1 LRGRPG
7 GHCHTMAPTS
17 PPSSAR
23 MLAIY
28 LRHHAAA
35 SRGGLDL
42 FKRSSRSQLSPEAR
56 RQLVALADEV
66 NEDRQ
71 RLLEILSRLDIRR
84 PRAAEVVVG
93 VAETLARFKP
103 NGTLIRRSPLSD
115 VIELEA
121 LSTAV
126 EAKRLGWVTLRLVGE
141 RDGRLDANELD
152 VLISRAAD
160 QQNRLEDLRR
170 QAVAGSLV
178 AMAGMTH

>member
-1 LRGRPG
+1 
-7 GHCHTMAPTS
+7 
-17 PPSSAR
+17 

-71 RLLEILSRLDIRR
+71 RLLESLRRLDIRR
-84 PRAAEVVVG
+84 TRAAEVLVG
-93 VAETLARFKP
+93 VAETL
-103 NGTLIRRSPLSD
+103 
-115 VIELEA
+115 
-121 LSTAV
+121 
-126 EAKRLGWVTLRLVGE
+126 
-141 RDGRLDANELD
+141 GRLDVPELD
-152 VLISRAAD
+152 VLINRAAG
-160 QQNRLEDLRR
+160 QQDRLEDLRR